1 MKFGFTYFPIKNLL
15 MKFIP
20 LIFVGLLFTSSIQ
33 ALTKVSISGND
44 LMKFSLQEFEVQA
57 GKPVELK
64 FTNEGKLPK
73 IAMGHNLVILK
84 EGISAIA
91 FGGKLCRPVPMLP
104 MLYLILSKM
113 MLLLHPIAWAWRI
126 GGIKVQSTFKPGM
139 YQFVCTFPG
148 HYAMM
153 RGIMVVK

>member
-1 MKFGFTYFPIKNLL
+1 

-64 FTNEGKLPK
+64 FTNEGNYPKLLWVT
-73 IAMGHNLVILK
+73 I
-84 EGISAIA
+84 
-91 FGGKLCRPVPMLP
+91 
-104 MLYLILSKM
+104 
-113 MLLLHPIAWAWRI
+113 
-126 GGIKVQSTFKPGM
+126 
-139 YQFVCTFPG
+139 
-148 HYAMM
+148 
-153 RGIMVVK
+153 

>member
-1 MKFGFTYFPIKNLL
+1 MIKYNFPIKIYS
-15 MKFIP
+15 MKYIP
-20 LIFVGLLFTSSIQ
+20 FFFVGLLFTSSLQ

-44 LMKFSLQEFEVQA
+44 LMKFSLQEFEVPA

-91 FGGKLCRPVPMLP
+91 FGGKAMQAGANATNALP
-104 MLYLILSKM
+104 DSVKDDVIAYTQ
-113 MLLLHPIAWAWRI
+113 LLGPGESEVLKFKAP
-126 GGIKVQSTFKPGM
+126 SKPGM